1 MKRLA
6 GFTLVELLVGLG
18 VIGVISALTIPKILM
33 NIQDQQSRTE
43 LKEALGAVES
53 LVAQGFADEDIVA
66 GNPNSMI
73 TYVMDHFRNAA
84 RICRTNSNT
93 EGCKPPGSPT
103 LHWSD
108 AAVPGILL
116 RNNSLIAF
124 ATWSDCNEA
133 GVGVTCSYIMVYNSQ
148 VGSGSNWTGTSAG
161 GRSTRVAQ
169 LPLIL
174 TQGNPRGGPGTILK
188 KNYIYDADSTWLYE

>member
-18 VIGVISALTIPKILM
+18 VIGVISALTIPKIFT

-53 LVAQGFADEDIVA
+53 LVAQGFADEDIVE

-73 TYVMDHFRNAA
+73 TYVMDHFRNSA
-84 RICRTNSNT
+84 RICRTNSRT
-93 EGCKPPGSPT
+93 QGCKPPNSPT

-108 AAVPGILL
+108 GAVPGILL

-124 ATWSDCNEA
+124 ATWPDCNEA
-133 GVGVTCSYIMVYNSQ
+133 GVGTTCSYVMVYNAQ
-148 VGSGSNWTGTSAG
+148 VGSGSNWNAG
-161 GRSTRVAQ
+161 SRLTH
-169 LPLIL
+169 LPLIIS
-174 TQGNPRGGPGTILK
+174 QGNPRGGPGTILK
-188 KNYIYDADSTWLYE
+188 RDYIYGADSTWLYE

>member
-18 VIGVISALTIPKILM
+18 VIGVISALTIPKVFA

-53 LVAQGFADEDIVA
+53 LVAQGFADEDIVE

-73 TYVMDHFRNAA
+73 TYVMDRFRNSA
-84 RICRTNSNT
+84 RICRTNSRT
-93 EGCKPPGSPT
+93 QGCKPPGSPT

-108 AAVPGILL
+108 ASVPGILL

-124 ATWSDCNEA
+124 ATWRDCPVA
-133 GVGVTCSYIMVYNSQ
+133 SVGNTCSYVMVYNSQ
-148 VGSGSNWTGTSAG
+148 VGSGST
-161 GRSTRVAQ
+161 RSGNRLTH
-169 LPLIL
+169 LPLIIS
-174 TQGNPRGGPGTILK
+174 QGNPRGGPGTILK
-188 KNYIYDADSTWLYE
+188 RDYIYGADSTWLYE

>member
-18 VIGVISALTIPKILM
+18 VIGVISALTIPKVFA
-33 NIQDQQSRTE
+33 NIQEQQSRTE

-53 LVAQGFADEDIVA
+53 LVAQGFADEDIVE

-73 TYVMDHFRNAA
+73 TYVLDRFRNSA
-84 RICRTNSNT
+84 RICHTNSNT
-93 EGCKPPGSPT
+93 QGCKPPGAPT
-103 LHWSD
+103 LNWSD

-124 ATWSDCNEA
+124 ATWSDCPEA
-133 GVGVTCSYIMVYNSQ
+133 TVGNTCSYVMVYNSQ
-148 VGSGSNWTGTSAG
+148 VGSGSTTH
-161 GRSTRVAQ
+161 
-169 LPLIL
+169 LPLIIS
-174 TQGNPRGGPGTILK
+174 QGNPRGGPGTILK
-188 KNYIYDADSTWLYE
+188 KDYLYGADSTWLYE